1 LAGNLKLTISQIVDD
16 NRVLLA
22 FSKVLDILGEP
33 SRNMIII
40 YIQNKY
46 NVSIFSDV
54 GNRSVSVEEIE
65 DTIQELFPIGS
76 ELIIKML
83 EAEIDRT
90 ESQ

>member
-1 LAGNLKLTISQIVDD
+1 
-16 NRVLLA
+16 
-22 FSKVLDILGEP
+22 
-33 SRNMIII
+33 MIII
-40 YIQNKY
+40 YIQKKY

-54 GNRSVSVEEIE
+54 SNRSVSVEEIE

-90 ESQ
+90 ESL